1 MESESLHEK
10 ELRRYLYQIKLP
22 SLGIEGQQKLKDAR
36 ILVIGAGGKG
46 TAVLQ
51 NLATAGV
58 GSIGISDNFPV
69 EEKNLS
75 KQRLYGNAD
84 IGKEKAIISKQ
95 KLKELN
101 HFVDYELYNVCIN
114 KNNILDICSEYSV
127 IVDATDNFPARYL
140 INDAAVILNKP
151 IVFGSVV
158 SSTGMVSVFNFNQG
172 PTLRC
177 LYPTIPSDSKKSQ
190 LKSIPGIGILYN
202 IVGTIMANEV
212 LKIILQIDNVLSGKL
227 LLFNI
232 SDYSISF
239 NNININPD
247 NLKITALI

>member
-1 MESESLHEK
+1 MESESLNEK
-10 ELRRYLYQIKLP
+10 ELKRYSSQIKLP
-22 SLGIEGQQKLKDAR
+22 SLGIEGQQKLKNAS

-46 TAVLQ
+46 TAVLK

-58 GSIGISDNFPV
+58 GNIGISDNFPV

-75 KQRLYGNAD
+75 KQSLYGNAD
-84 IGKEKAIISKQ
+84 IGKEKAIISRQ

-101 HFVDYELYNVCIN
+101 HFVNYELYNVCIN
-114 KNNILDICSEYSV
+114 RNNILDICRGYSV

-140 INDAAVILNKP
+140 INDAAIILDKP
-151 IVFGSVV
+151 CVSGSIEN
-158 SSTGMVSVFNFNQG
+158 SMGMVSVFNFNKG

-177 LYPTIPSDSKKSQ
+177 LYPTIPSGNITSEM
-190 LKSIPGIGILYN
+190 KSISGIGIIYN

-212 LKIILQIDNVLSGKL
+212 LKIILQLDNILSGKL
-227 LLFNI
+227 LMFNI

-239 NNININPD
+239 KNIKLNPA
-247 NLKITALI
+247 NLKIPALK